1 MFSCERNDADGM
13 LLTERDVQLLL
24 FDLPQSCIS
33 RKSYDAPPV
42 CHSLCFISGVTR
54 MHVEVQCVSYI
65 LLQHERSKVGRHCSG
80 RVRRLG
86 PAH

>member
-1 MFSCERNDADGM
+1 MVSIKTCCLIEH
-13 LLTERDVQLLL
+13 LLHL
-24 FDLPQSCIS
+24 
-33 RKSYDAPPV
+33 

-54 MHVEVQCVSYI
+54 GYVEVQCVSYI
-65 LLQHERSKVGRHCSG
+65 LLQHERSKVGRHFLG